1 MEGILMKA
9 ATDTRVIRE
18 EFLSFKLGLEE
29 YAIEILQVRE
39 IRAHEAVTRI
49 ANTPGFIKG
58 VIHLRGAIVP
68 IVDMRIKFGTP
79 HGIDASTVMIVL
91 DINGRR
97 IGILVDAV
105 SDVVALS
112 PDEIRPA
119 PPMQGVIDAG
129 FIRGLAP
136 VEGRMLIL
144 LDITRLMSSREM
156 ALADEAAG

>member
-1 MEGILMKA
+1 MKA
-9 ATDTRVIRE
+9 ATEARVARE
-18 EFLSFKLGLEE
+18 EFLSFKLGQEE
-29 YAIEILQVRE
+29 YAIDILQVRE

-79 HGIDASTVMIVL
+79 HAGIDASTVMIVL
-91 DINGRR
+91 DINGRP

-112 PDEIRPA
+112 PDEIRAA